1 MLTNSITYDCFG
13 RSLGQL
19 SQWFLEKGKNIPV
32 FERND
37 RQKDARRT
45 QNLLEKLTLAFSLC
59 ELKIGT
65 FRLVLS
71 IKVLKY

>member
-19 SQWFLEKGKNIPV
+19 SQWFWEKGKNIPV

-37 RQKDARRT
+37 RQKDTRRT

>member
-13 RSLGQL
+13 RSLGKL
-19 SQWFLEKGKNIPV
+19 SQWFWEKGKNIPV

-37 RQKDARRT
+37 RQKDTGRT
-45 QNLLEKLTLAFSLC
+45 QNLLKKLTLAFSLC